1 MSKKYPLGPRLL
13 KAREASG
20 LSLSDVAGKTDL
32 SKGFLSRVERGI
44 VSPSVDS
51 LITICE
57 VVGLSMEDLFAPPV
71 YQITRASERQ
81 RAVLPGELIFD
92 TLLTSSTEKH
102 VTVIETVAGPRGN
115 GGDAPYSM
123 PTECEVC
130 YIASGSIE
138 FLLDGEVLSLGSG
151 DALTFNGTTPHTWR
165 NVSETEDVRLLWILA
180 PALPNP
186 WITGAIAGPREMAT

>member
-51 LITICE
+51 LIAICE

-81 RAVLPGELIFD
+81 RAVLPGEMIFD

-115 GGDAPYSM
+115 GGDALYSM

-186 WITGAIAGPREMAT
+186 WITGAIAGPRDQ